1 VDHQI
6 NFGRRHENER
16 LADPSVR
23 FLYVGLARAAA
34 RAANCSSPRDYPWIG
49 GPQCLR
55 FLAPRPRTRTN
66 KIALEPSIPEDV
78 VHFIRECIDR
88 LETLDVLLLL
98 QSARTRA
105 WTIRQVSDEMR
116 SSPLAV
122 EGALQTLHSR
132 GLLGKD
138 GETFTFRPGNSE
150 LEEKTS
156 RLAACYREKR
166 TAVITTI
173 FSKPNEAV
181 RSFAEA
187 FRIKKGGSDG

>member
-1 VDHQI
+1 M
-6 NFGRRHENER
+6 FT
-16 LADPSVR
+16 LSWPPSDE
-23 FLYVGLARAAA
+23 GMK
-34 RAANCSSPRDYPWIG
+34 
-49 GPQCLR
+49 
-55 FLAPRPRTRTN
+55 
-66 KIALEPSIPEDV
+66 KIALEPSIPEDM

-98 QSARTRA
+98 QTARARA
-105 WTIRQVSDEMR
+105 WTVREVTDEMR

-122 EGALQTLHSR
+122 ASALETLHSR
-132 GLLGKD
+132 GLLAKD
-138 GETFTFRPGNSE
+138 DETFSFRPRNAE
-150 LEEKTS
+150 LEEKTL

-173 FSKPNEAV
+173 FSRPNDAV

>member
-1 VDHQI
+1 
-6 NFGRRHENER
+6 
-16 LADPSVR
+16 
-23 FLYVGLARAAA
+23 
-34 RAANCSSPRDYPWIG
+34 
-49 GPQCLR
+49 
-55 FLAPRPRTRTN
+55 
-66 KIALEPSIPEDV
+66 

-98 QSARTRA
+98 QTGRARA
-105 WTIRQVSDEMR
+105 WTVRQVSDEMR
-116 SSPLAV
+116 SSSLAV
-122 EGALQTLHSR
+122 ASALETLHSR
-132 GLLGKD
+132 GLLAKD
-138 GETFTFRPGNSE
+138 DDTFSFRPRNAE

-173 FSKPNEAV
+173 FSRPNEAV

>member
-1 VDHQI
+1 M
-6 NFGRRHENER
+6 
-16 LADPSVR
+16 R
-23 FLYVGLARAAA
+23 F
-34 RAANCSSPRDYPWIG
+34 I
-49 GPQCLR
+49 Q
-55 FLAPRPRTRTN
+55 
-66 KIALEPSIPEDV
+66 
-78 VHFIRECIDR
+78 ECIDR

-98 QSARTRA
+98 QSTRTRA
-105 WTIRQVSDEMR
+105 WTVRQVSEEMR

-122 EGALQTLHSR
+122 ESALQTLHSR
-132 GLLGKD
+132 GLLEKD
-138 GETFTFRPGNSE
+138 DDTFVFRPRSTE

-173 FSKPNEAV
+173 FSRPNEAV